1 MVAADYHQILGV
13 NNCRDLAEADKIMK
27 KRMRNISW
35 LFDILQTIL
44 NKNYNGVT
52 KVDNDFILK
61 QFGEIEHKVSNLIE
75 NCKAQAAA
83 NSELK
88 NKLNSLEEEIQGK
101 VEAEKNYAE
110 EKALIRSK
118 IDGLL
123 ARLDDI
129 SEL

>member
-1 MVAADYHQILGV
+1 M
-13 NNCRDLAEADKIMK
+13 
-27 KRMRNISW
+27 
-35 LFDILQTIL
+35 
-44 NKNYNGVT
+44 
-52 KVDNDFILK
+52 DNDFVLK
-61 QFGEIEHKVSNLIE
+61 QFGEIEHKVENLIE

-88 NKLNSLEEEIQGK
+88 NKLRSLEEEIQGK

-129 SEL
+129 SDL

>member
-1 MVAADYHQILGV
+1 
-13 NNCRDLAEADKIMK
+13 
-27 KRMRNISW
+27 
-35 LFDILQTIL
+35 
-44 NKNYNGVT
+44 
-52 KVDNDFILK
+52 VDNDFVLK
-61 QFGEIEHKVSNLIE
+61 QFGEIENKVERLIE

-88 NKLNSLEEEIQGK
+88 NKLASLEEEIRGK

-129 SEL
+129 SDS

>member
-1 MVAADYHQILGV
+1 M
-13 NNCRDLAEADKIMK
+13 
-27 KRMRNISW
+27 
-35 LFDILQTIL
+35 
-44 NKNYNGVT
+44 
-52 KVDNDFILK
+52 DNEFVLK
-61 QFGEIEHKVSNLIE
+61 QFGEIEHKVERLIE
-75 NCKAQAAA
+75 NCKAQAAT

-88 NKLNSLEEEIQGK
+88 IKLTSLEEEIQGK
-101 VEAEKNYAE
+101 DEAEKNYAE

>member
-1 MVAADYHQILGV
+1 M
-13 NNCRDLAEADKIMK
+13 
-27 KRMRNISW
+27 
-35 LFDILQTIL
+35 
-44 NKNYNGVT
+44 
-52 KVDNDFILK
+52 DNDFVLK
-61 QFGEIEHKVSNLIE
+61 QFGEIEHKVENLIE

-88 NKLNSLEEEIQGK
+88 NKLTSLEEEIQGK

-129 SEL
+129 SDL

>member
-1 MVAADYHQILGV
+1 MRKKILSQYS
-13 NNCRDLAEADKIMK
+13 L
-27 KRMRNISW
+27 
-35 LFDILQTIL
+35 
-44 NKNYNGVT
+44 VT
-52 KVDNDFILK
+52 SS
-61 QFGEIEHKVSNLIE
+61 SNLIE

-88 NKLNSLEEEIQGK
+88 NKLTSLEEEIQGK